1 MCRLYRGDGEPHPK
15 PVRHTGAMDASGWNE
30 RYAASTVWSGEPN
43 TALVASVS
51 GLVDVAARPAGD
63 APPSALDL
71 GCGEGADA
79 CWLAGQGWAVTGVD
93 WSDVA
98 LDRARSAMAEAGLD
112 AAFVQGDATDPA
124 FPSGLSPTGT
134 FDLIT
139 LAFIHPEPEDRDSA
153 YAHLPALVAPGGH
166 LLAIAHDPEHG
177 ERGLGGPPPAR
188 LLSPEDILR
197 ALHLP
202 TGFEVLVSDVQSR
215 ESDGEVTALDS
226 VVLVRRTA

>member
-1 MCRLYRGDGEPHPK
+1 
-15 PVRHTGAMDASGWNE
+15 MDASGWNE

-43 TALVASVS
+43 TALVATVS
-51 GLVDVAARPAGD
+51 GRVDPGVRPAGD

-79 CWLAGQGWAVTGVD
+79 RWLANQGWAVTGVD

-98 LDRARSAMAEAGLD
+98 LDRARSAMAEAGLV
-112 AAFVQGDATDPA
+112 ATFVQGDATDPA
-124 FPSGLSPTGT
+124 FLAGLSPTGT

-153 YAHLPALVAPGGH
+153 YAHLPALMAPGGH
-166 LLAIAHDPEHG
+166 LLVIAHDPEHG

-188 LLSPEDILR
+188 LLSPGDILG

-202 TGFEVLVSDVQSR
+202 PGFEVLVSDVQAR

>member
-1 MCRLYRGDGEPHPK
+1 
-15 PVRHTGAMDASGWNE
+15 MDASGWNE
-30 RYAASTVWSGEPN
+30 RYASTVWSGEPN
-43 TALVASVS
+43 TALVATV
-51 GLVDVAARPAGD
+51 GRLVDPAARPAGD
-63 APPSALDL
+63 APPCALDL

-79 CWLAGQGWAVTGVD
+79 RWLAGQGWAVTGVD

-98 LDRARSAMAEAGLD
+98 LHRARSAMAEAGLV
-112 AAFVQGDATDPA
+112 ATFVQGDATDQA
-124 FPSGLSPTGT
+124 FLSGLSPTGT

-166 LLAIAHDPEHG
+166 LLVIAHDPEHG

-188 LLSPEDILR
+188 LLSPEDILG

-202 TGFEVLVSDVQSR
+202 PGFEVLVSEVQTR

-226 VVLVRRTA
+226 VVLVRRAA